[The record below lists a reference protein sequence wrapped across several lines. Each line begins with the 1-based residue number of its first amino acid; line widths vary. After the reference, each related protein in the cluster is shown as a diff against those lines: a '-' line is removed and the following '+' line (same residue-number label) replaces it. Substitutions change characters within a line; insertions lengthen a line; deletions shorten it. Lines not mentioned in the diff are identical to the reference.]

1 MKWPGRRFG
10 ISGGLLRLTGLSI
23 KSEENYL
30 LAIAIVIG
38 VLAGLGSAAF
48 MYSLRGIHVFFFNG
62 IGTTLDFLGPSAVLF
77 LPALGAL
84 LVGPLLARFAPE
96 ARGHGVPEVMTAVAT
111 RGGLIRGRVAVVKI
125 VASAITLGSGGS
137 AGQEGPMVQIG
148 AAVASATGQR
158 LRIPARWMRTIVAC
172 GAAGGLSAVFNAPI
186 GGALFAL
193 EVITGELTPAFGA
206 VILSSVSATAV
217 SRMIFGNY
225 PSFTVPSYELVSTW
239 ELPFY
244 GILGIAAGFASA
256 AFIRTL
262 YWFEHRFDRWRL
274 PALGKIVV
282 GGLVIGLIG
291 RFLPEIFGTGTETI
305 EAATWGRLSPLLL
318 FILVPV
324 KILATSIT
332 IASGGS
338 GGVFGPAM
346 YIGAMLGG
354 AFGWLAHAV
363 FPDFAAGSGPYALV
377 GIGAVLGGSALAPL
391 TAIVLLFEM
400 TDDYRI
406 ILPIMIATVLSIVV
420 TRKIVGESIYTL
432 KLREEKIPYY
442 AAAELERAHAATARL
457 AMRRDVPVV
466 AASSDVASA
475 LYTAVQAKA
484 QALPVVDGDG
494 AVAGVVSLEALA
506 LAATQDRAGEVARVM
521 TPAEKVTPDA
531 RLDDLLTRLGERD
544 LDALVVIG
552 ADGRPDGIVSRRD
565 LMRVYE
571 QVLRRR

>member
-1 MKWPGRRFG
+1 
-10 ISGGLLRLTGLSI
+10 
-23 KSEENYL
+23 
-30 LAIAIVIG
+30 
-38 VLAGLGSAAF
+38 
-48 MYSLRGIHVFFFNG
+48 
-62 IGTTLDFLGPSAVLF
+62 
-77 LPALGAL
+77 
-84 LVGPLLARFAPE
+84 
-96 ARGHGVPEVMTAVAT
+96 
-111 RGGLIRGRVAVVKI
+111 
-125 VASAITLGSGGS
+125 
-137 AGQEGPMVQIG
+137 
-148 AAVASATGQR
+148 
-158 LRIPARWMRTIVAC
+158 
-172 GAAGGLSAVFNAPI
+172 
-186 GGALFAL
+186 
-193 EVITGELTPAFGA
+193 VITGELTPAFGA

-244 GILGIAAGFASA
+244 GVLGIAAGFASA

-282 GGLVIGLIG
+282 GGLVVGLIG
-291 RFLPEIFGTGTETI
+291 RFLPEIFGTGTGTI

-442 AAAELERAHAATARL
+442 AAAELERAHAATAGQ
-457 AMRRDVPVV
+457 AMRRDVPPVPATTEV
-466 AASSDVASA
+466 GSA
-475 LYTAVQAKA
+475 LYIAVQARA
-484 QALPVVDGDG
+484 QALPVVDGGG

-506 LAATQDRAGEVARVM
+506 VAATQNRDAPVESVM
-521 TPAEKVTPDA
+521 TPAEKVAPDA
-531 RLDDLLTRLGERD
+531 RLDDLLSSLSEKD
-544 LDALVVIG
+544 LDALVVVG
-552 ADGRPDGIVSRRD
+552 DDGRPSGIVSRRD